1 MCALTQCTIAGA
13 KGGAVGA
20 GTGGGGVK
28 CGGYAVVYLSLLVL
42 LPVCGEGS

>member
-20 GTGGGGVK
+20 GTGGGGCKMRRLRGCLSV
-28 CGGYAVVYLSLLVL
+28 AV
-42 LPVCGEGS
+42 GSVASVR